1 MRASVFLQESEQ
13 EQRRR
18 NMLMADQNRS
28 NFTAFAREKREHVE
42 EEPDQRGQHEFRV
55 HLLLHK
61 ETMLTVSCLAFFAVL
76 LCFLFFFTARS
87 LFILFLTL
95 GVALLLYSA
104 METHFNKTKRTRP

>member
-1 MRASVFLQESEQ
+1 
-13 EQRRR
+13 
-18 NMLMADQNRS
+18 MADQNRS
-28 NFTAFAREKREHVE
+28 NFNAFAREKREHVE

>member
-1 MRASVFLQESEQ
+1 
-13 EQRRR
+13 
-18 NMLMADQNRS
+18 MLMADQNRS

-42 EEPDQRGQHEFRV
+42 EEPDQRGQHEFRA

-61 ETMLTVSCLAFFAVL
+61 ETMLTVLCLAFFAVL
-76 LCFLFFFTARS
+76 LSFLFFFTTRS
-87 LFILFLTL
+87 MFILFLTL